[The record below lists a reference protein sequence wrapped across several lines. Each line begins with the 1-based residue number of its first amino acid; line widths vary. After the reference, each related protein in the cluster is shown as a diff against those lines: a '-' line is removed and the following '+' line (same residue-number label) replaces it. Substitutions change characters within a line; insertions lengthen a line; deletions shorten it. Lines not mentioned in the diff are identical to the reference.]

1 MSLREAAP
9 GGDRTEFTMI
19 PAWDELNSFGQ
30 SPGQMPDK
38 NGRSAGNRMGRGGV
52 VRGELIRAP
61 GPDGPRGRRVR
72 LLPVLSLR

>member
-30 SPGQMPDK
+30 SPGQMPERMGGPRVTGWAAAASYEV
-38 NGRSAGNRMGRGGV
+38 NLFARQARMGRAVGGS
-52 VRGELIRAP
+52 GCCPCCL
-61 GPDGPRGRRVR
+61 
-72 LLPVLSLR
+72 